1 MAVAGIIASCGM
13 IALLFLEVVGVA
25 LVIVVLLELILWVIV
40 ICLPVFIAWHV
51 IAGMYRRVMPVP
63 LVVGRISHDGMA
75 SAVETVAHGLLQP
88 QTHLPRRVLGG
99 AVVVLLG
106 WLLGYVLVWTQS
118 PWTPVRTAGAI
129 GLVVGVV
136 ATSYYTVRT
145 IVDELG
151 AGGSV
156 ERYLEDDL
164 KIIDSTEDLLPDSA
178 DSDIDID
185 IDIDNDTR
193 ELQARVNRLASQA
206 NLPAPTVKVGRKRVP
221 LAATIGLRPET
232 STIIVST
239 GLVDLLTDRELES
252 VLAHELAHVS
262 NRDAAMLTVLSLPVA
277 KVRLIMAAVDEE
289 SSRQAPLH
297 GGFAAV
303 APIVAGVCRW
313 AVIVVARYREY
324 VADRGAVAIT
334 GDPAALVSAL
344 EKLDAE
350 LEDQPL
356 SDLRQRRSTIAFS
369 IVPPPWEER
378 RFFDRPRRYIARTI
392 FGTHPRTERR
402 IKRLRSDA

>member
-1 MAVAGIIASCGM
+1 MAVASIIASCGM

-25 LVIVVLLELILWVIV
+25 LVIVFLLESILWVIV

-51 IAGMYRRVMPVP
+51 IAGVYRRVMPVP

-75 SAVETVAHGLLQP
+75 SAVETVSHGLLQP
-88 QTHLPRRVLGG
+88 QTYLPRRVLGG

-136 ATSYYTVRT
+136 ATSYYTIRT

-156 ERYLEDDL
+156 ERHLEDDL
-164 KIIDSTEDLLPDSA
+164 KIIDSTEDVLPDGA
-178 DSDIDID
+178 DSDIG
-185 IDIDNDTR
+185 IDNDTR

-252 VLAHELAHVS
+252 VLAHVS

-297 GGFAAV
+297 GVFAAV

-350 LEDQPL
+350 LENQPS

-369 IVPPPWEER
+369 VVPPPWEER

-392 FGTHPRTERR
+392 FGTHPRTEQR